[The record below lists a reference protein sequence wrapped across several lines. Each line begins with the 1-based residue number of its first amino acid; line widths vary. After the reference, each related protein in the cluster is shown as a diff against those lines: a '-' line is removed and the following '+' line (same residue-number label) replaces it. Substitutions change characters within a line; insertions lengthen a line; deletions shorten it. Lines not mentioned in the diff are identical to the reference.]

1 MRIIDRF
8 SSEHDVF
15 LAQLEVI
22 DDLTRRDASVESI
35 VSALRTLAAPLIAH
49 AENEEH
55 ALFPDLEPSMGG
67 DGGPLRILTE
77 EHTTIHGQIDELVDS
92 PTRQR
97 LETVLDEF
105 QRLLRGHI
113 DKEEQVLFP
122 AAAQIL
128 GDGKLE
134 KLDRDLKRVGV
145 A

>member
-1 MRIIDRF
+1 
-8 SSEHDVF
+8 
-15 LAQLEVI
+15 
-22 DDLTRRDASVESI
+22 
-35 VSALRTLAAPLIAH
+35 
-49 AENEEH
+49 
-55 ALFPDLEPSMGG
+55 LFPDLEPSMGA
-67 DGGPLRILTE
+67 DGGPLKILTE
-77 EHTTIHGQIDELVDS
+77 EHTTLHGQIDELVDS

-134 KLDRDLKRVGV
+134 KLDRDLKHAGV

>member
-1 MRIIDRF
+1 MRITDRF

-35 VSALRTLAAPLIAH
+35 VSALRTLAAPLVAH
-49 AENEEH
+49 AMNEER

-67 DGGPLRILTE
+67 QGGPLAILID
-77 EHTTIHGQIDELVDS
+77 EHETIHAQIDELVDS
-92 PTRQR
+92 PARQR
-97 LETVLDEF
+97 LESVLDAF

-128 GDGKLE
+128 GDTKLE
-134 KLDRDLKRVGV
+134 RLDRELKQAGV